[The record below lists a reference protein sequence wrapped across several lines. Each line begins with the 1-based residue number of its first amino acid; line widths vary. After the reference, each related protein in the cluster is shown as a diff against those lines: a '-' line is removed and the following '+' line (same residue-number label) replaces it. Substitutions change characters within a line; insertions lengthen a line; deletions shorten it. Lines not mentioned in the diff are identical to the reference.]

1 MTLDPLNTVLI
12 GVILLLAV
20 GFYGLLITRNL
31 IKIVLVLQILVK
43 AVVIA
48 LVLAGKASGHIG
60 LGQSMAATVIVAD
73 TIVAVVALALA
84 VQVRI
89 RFGTLDLS
97 KISSLRG
104 WYDGNPGQSCNR
116 HSVDWGADPLAYKR
130 RKSAPPTHTGSCV
143 FHRSRSLVPGTPP
156 LCYTQHSDR
165 YSNGFC
171 FWKSYFHTRRTCR
184 YINDHRVCDRFPG
197 CYFFRRL
204 HEG

>member
-1 MTLDPLNTVLI
+1 MTLDPLNAVLI

-60 LGQSMAATVIVAD
+60 LGQSIAATVIVAD

-104 WYDGNPGQSCNR
+104 
-116 HSVDWGADPLAYKR
+116 
-130 RKSAPPTHTGSCV
+130 
-143 FHRSRSLVPGTPP
+143 
-156 LCYTQHSDR
+156 
-165 YSNGFC
+165 
-171 FWKSYFHTRRTCR
+171 
-184 YINDHRVCDRFPG
+184 
-197 CYFFRRL
+197 
-204 HEG
+204 